1 MRIVGHGIDIVEIAR
16 IQRVMDRH
24 PDRFLTRCYTL
35 REQELCAG
43 SPARLAGRFAAKE
56 AVLKALGTG
65 LATGISW
72 TEVEIDRNEA
82 GGPVL
87 SLHGLAHSTADR
99 VGVREWVVTIS
110 HTRSHAVASAI
121 ACA

>member
-1 MRIVGHGIDIVEIAR
+1 MRIVGHGIDIVEVAR
-16 IQRVMDRH
+16 IQRVLDHH
-24 PDRFLTRCYTL
+24 PERFLARCYTL

-87 SLHGLAHSTADR
+87 RLHGLAHSAADR

-110 HTRSHAVASAI
+110 HTRCHAVASAI